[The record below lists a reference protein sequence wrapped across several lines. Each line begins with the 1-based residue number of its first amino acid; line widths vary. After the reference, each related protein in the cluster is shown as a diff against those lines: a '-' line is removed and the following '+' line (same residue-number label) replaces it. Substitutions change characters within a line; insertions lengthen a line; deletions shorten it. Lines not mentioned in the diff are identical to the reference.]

1 MVPWVMAWEPAGSSP
16 TPSVPTVLLAF
27 GVSESALVNKIFTAV
42 NLLVL
47 SFVIIAGF
55 ILGDIKNWQLSER
68 ICVNCS
74 QPDSLPDDM

>member
-1 MVPWVMAWEPAGSSP
+1 MVPWVMAQEPDGSSL
-16 TPSVPTVLLAF
+16 TSSVPTVLLAF

-55 ILGDIKNWQLSER
+55 IKGDIKNWQLSEES
-68 ICVNCS
+68 CVNCS
-74 QPDSLPDDM
+74 LLDPPDDM

>member
-1 MVPWVMAWEPAGSSP
+1 MVPSVMAQEPDGSSL
-16 TPSVPTVLLAF
+16 TSSVPTVLLSF

-55 ILGDIKNWQLSER
+55 IKGDIKNWQLSEENH
-68 ICVNCS
+68 VNL
-74 QPDSLPDDM
+74 SLLDPPADM

>member
-1 MVPWVMAWEPAGSSP
+1 MVPWVMTWESDGSPLTSFVPA
-16 TPSVPTVLLAF
+16 VLLAF

-55 ILGDIKNWQLSER
+55 IKGDIKNWQLSEN
-68 ICVNCS
+68 CVNCS
-74 QPDSLPDDM
+74 QSDSPDDM